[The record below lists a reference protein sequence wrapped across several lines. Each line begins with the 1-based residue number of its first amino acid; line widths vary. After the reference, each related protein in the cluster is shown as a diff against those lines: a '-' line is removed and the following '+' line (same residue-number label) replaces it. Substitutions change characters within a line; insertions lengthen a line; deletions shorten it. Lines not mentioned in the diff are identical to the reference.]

1 MAARLRWNRLAIAVE
16 SQITVKHF
24 SPSTGVGIFAV
35 RGRNFNN

>member
-24 SPSTGVGIFAV
+24 LLQQGDIFAL
-35 RGRNFNN
+35 RDGRNPNN

>member
-1 MAARLRWNRLAIAVE
+1 MAARLRLNRPAIAVE

-24 SPSTGVGIFAV
+24 SPSTRVRIAV